1 MQELKV
7 TDSMKTTHCLFV
19 LIFLVIT
26 TGQVYSQKSEL
37 QKGKVTFFSEA
48 PLENIT
54 AITEDVAGI
63 IDISKNQFAFSVKVN
78 TFRFDKSLMQEHF
91 NEKYMESDKYPKATF
106 TGSLKNFKS
115 NQKGEQTVLAVGKLT
130 MHGVTRE
137 VSIPGKIDMSNR
149 KELHIISKFNV
160 RLEDYRIERPKLVW
174 QNLADE
180 VEVSVDF
187 IFSPTNI

>member
-1 MQELKV
+1 MRELKI
-7 TDSMKTTHCLFV
+7 TNSMKRTQCWLA
-19 LIFLVIT
+19 LIFVVIT
-26 TGQVYSQKSEL
+26 TAQVYSQKSEL

-54 AITEDVAGI
+54 ATTEEVGGI
-63 IDISKNQFAFSVKVN
+63 IDISKNQLAFSIKVN

-91 NEKYMESDKYPKATF
+91 NEKYLESDKYPKATF
-106 TGSLKNFKS
+106 TGSIKNFRS

-130 MHGVTRE
+130 IHGITKE
-137 VSIPGKIDMSNR
+137 VSIPGKIEMNNR
-149 KELHIISKFNV
+149 KEVHINSKFKV
-160 RLEDYRIERPKLVW
+160 RLEDYSIERPKLVW

-187 IFSPTNI
+187 TFSPTNI